1 MESVDLV
8 TLSDGQ
14 IQLEPD
20 REQSPS
26 TTADQARWTVQR
38 LATRATLG
46 TIALVA
52 ETAGNSWIRTR
63 LTITVDPRAD
73 TSTIHAMA
81 QGVVLACRWA
91 FNARGVE
98 VITWLGGMDPTLRA
112 VVHEAGF
119 RVHPTPQRKA
129 LDGPQGLEDAWYA
142 DLIPADMRQS
152 DTRQSGHRPLTA
164 REHHVLTAMARGRSN
179 AQIAQDLGISENTV
193 KNHVRSILEVLQT
206 PSRTSAVVLAVRT
219 GLVSLQWDSAP

>member
-1 MESVDLV
+1 MESIDLV

-20 REQSPS
+20 REQAP
-26 TTADQARWTVQR
+26 TTTSDQARWTVQR
-38 LATRATLG
+38 LANRATVG

-52 ETAGNSWIRTR
+52 ETAGDTWIRAR
-63 LTITVDPRAD
+63 LSIAVDPGAD
-73 TSTIHAMA
+73 TSTIHGMA

-98 VITWLGGMDPTLRA
+98 VISWRGGMEPTLRA

-129 LDGPQGLEDAWYA
+129 LDSPQGLQDAWYA
-142 DLIPADMRQS
+142 DLIPADMRQA
-152 DTRQSGHRPLTA
+152 DGRQSGHRPLTA

-206 PSRTSAVVLAVRT
+206 PSRTSAVVLAVQT
-219 GLVSLQWDSAP
+219 GLVSLQWDAVP